1 MTEGSET
8 WELDSKGKVVDICGT
23 REVLYF
29 NFAYKYN
36 YNFNSITETCNM
48 YAKEANLYMAN
59 IPDENNKFNSWNF
72 RDITLSNDDFLSLD
86 KNELAGERGEDGKL
100 PEINFMKLNP
110 NGPNYEILKSI
121 EDEMKN
127 YEILDDGTI
136 KIKNT
141 NSDNTQNDQKTE
153 SSKNNEIKE
162 PNGQSHSSNENSEI
176 INNKVNIENNN
187 NNNEYNSNNIE
198 DTNDNNHN
206 NKTKL
211 SPGAIVG
218 IVLGI
223 VIFISIIIVTIYILR
238 KKKKKINELVKTE
251 TKTIKFEESNSL
263 SKNNK

>member
-48 YAKEANLYMAN
+48 YGKEANLYMAN

-162 PNGQSHSSNENSEI
+162 PIGQSLSSN
-176 INNKVNIENNN
+176 NNK
-187 NNNEYNSNNIE
+187 NNEYNSNNIE

-223 VIFISIIIVTIYILR
+223 AIFISIIIVTIYILR

-251 TKTIKFEESNSL
+251 NKTIKFEESNSL